1 VIEGTR
7 TCQLALPPGGEPPV
21 DGFWSL
27 SLYGPDMFF
36 VANEI
41 DRYSIGDRTPG
52 LRHEPD
58 GGLQIVIGHDR
69 PGDAANWLPAPA
81 GPCVLALRAYE
92 GRAPV
97 TEATW
102 FPPDLVPLAP

>member
-1 VIEGTR
+1 
-7 TCQLALPPGGEPPV
+7 
-21 DGFWSL
+21 
-27 SLYGPDMFF
+27 MFF

-52 LRHEPD
+52 LRREPD
-58 GGLQIVIGHDR
+58 GGIDIVIGHGR
-69 PGDAANWLPAPA
+69 PRDAANWLPAPA

-92 GRAPV
+92 GRAAV

-102 FPPDLVPLAP
+102 FPPDLVPLET